1 MGYSDQQLKDLETTI
16 NNTDCDSVVIGT
28 PIDLQREIKIN
39 KPATRVYYDLQEI
52 GQPDLVGIID
62 DFILKYKLKK

>member
-28 PIDLQREIKIN
+28 PIDLKRLIKIE
-39 KPATRVYYDLQEI
+39 KPSTRVYYDLQEI
-52 GQPDLVGIID
+52 GFPNFDGIVD
-62 DFILKYKLKK
+62 DFVKKYNLKK